1 MVPEDHVRASSDTIP
16 ILIRMSGPDA
26 QCTYV
31 NAGWLAFTGRSMAEE
46 LGGGWVDGVF
56 PEDHERC
63 LATVRDAVARSVP
76 VEMEYRLR
84 RADGTFRWLL
94 DRGAPVYRSDGA
106 LAEYVS
112 SCIDVTGRKEAEQAA
127 RAEARK
133 VQARFTALAQVSRT
147 LATSLDA
154 EEILRNVAGMVVPTL
169 ADHCLLDLS
178 GPDGSIRRVPTADP
192 DRAPVEVTDVLWRVP
207 LDPSDRSHPVARA
220 IATGEPQL
228 LADPSAE
235 DLAVLAPQP
244 EHVAAGRRVEA
255 ISALSVPL
263 RGRGTV
269 LGAVTLVTTSA
280 SGRRLS
286 PDDVPLADEVGRRVG
301 IALENARSFARE
313 RALTR
318 TLQINEQR
326 YRSLVEATTTLV
338 WTSDAAGAFIEEQS
352 GWEAYTGQS
361 WSEYAGFGWVG
372 ALHHED
378 REVVET
384 TWRAARARGD
394 RYEVQARLWHASSGR
409 YRHVVARGAPLR
421 DDRGEIQEWVGNVTD
436 VHDQVADRR
445 EADDRAQHLLQLTV
459 ELAAAVG
466 EEEIAEL
473 LAERVRQALDADT
486 FVLGRLDE
494 RRGMLVPVR
503 MAGFSAEVMADFGEI
518 PLDRPSAAADVV
530 RTGQPMF
537 LSSAAEYLA
546 RYPDLARWREAN
558 QLESWAHVPLVAD
571 GKAIGLVHLG
581 FRRQRELVEA
591 ERVFLE
597 TVTAAAGQAWQRAGI
612 LRAERAA
619 ARRLRQVQE
628 LSDIALGRLALP
640 ELLDAL
646 LPRLQAALEV
656 DVGRILLVDEEGR
669 RLEVAASVGFEDDL
683 GDRRISIAVG
693 EGFAG
698 RVAAVRAPLTTADDA
713 ADDVTHH
720 SSEAD
725 RASRDGSALSGAGV
739 PLLVGS
745 RLVGVLDVG
754 TRRPRTFTDDDIELL
769 KLVAERIAV
778 AIDRTRASD
787 LQRSLAQT
795 LQASLLPPTIPEIP
809 GVEVATS
816 YRAAG
821 QGAEV
826 GGDFYDLFPD
836 GHGGWY
842 LVIGDVCGRGV
853 AAAGLTGLARHTI
866 RVVAPERR
874 SPAAILTRLNQV
886 LSDSTEDDRFA
897 TVACAHLTRVGA
909 GLRMVVASGGHC
921 PVLVRRA
928 GGAVE
933 PVPAVGALLGAFPD
947 VELGDVMVELGLGDA
962 AVFHTD
968 GVIEAHGADGLF
980 GDERLAEVVARGPGT
995 SAAELGRALEDAVL
1009 SYSGGRISDDLAIVV
1024 IRPDLGRLAVD
1035 LPLTL
1040 SADAARLGRRSLE
1053 PLRGDLAVPTL
1064 GDVELIVSE
1073 LVTNAVRHG
1082 DRGVGASSSGRLRVW
1097 LRPGRLRVEVTSPGW
1112 FDHVPPPGSLL
1123 AEGGRGLQI
1132 VRAVA
1137 ADVGLEHDE
1146 AETTVWAEIARPL

>member
-1 MVPEDHVRASSDTIP
+1 M
-16 ILIRMSGPDA
+16 
-26 QCTYV
+26 
-31 NAGWLAFTGRSMAEE
+31 
-46 LGGGWVDGVF
+46 
-56 PEDHERC
+56 
-63 LATVRDAVARSVP
+63 
-76 VEMEYRLR
+76 
-84 RADGTFRWLL
+84 
-94 DRGAPVYRSDGA
+94 
-106 LAEYVS
+106 S
-112 SCIDVTGRKEAEQAA
+112 SCIDVTGRKEAEHAA
-127 RAEARK
+127 RAEAET
-133 VQARFTALAQVSRT
+133 VQARFTALAGVGRV
-147 LATSLDA
+147 LATSLDP
-154 EEILRNVAGMVVPTL
+154 EEILRNL
-169 ADHCLLDLS
+169 A
-178 GPDGSIRRVPTADP
+178 R
-192 DRAPVEVTDVLWRVP
+192 
-207 LDPSDRSHPVARA
+207 
-220 IATGEPQL
+220 
-228 LADPSAE
+228 
-235 DLAVLAPQP
+235 
-244 EHVAAGRRVEA
+244 
-255 ISALSVPL
+255 
-263 RGRGTV
+263 
-269 LGAVTLVTTSA
+269 LGAN
-280 SGRRLS
+280 
-286 PDDVPLADEVGRRVG
+286 DIPLPAEVGRRVG
-301 IALENARSFARE
+301 IALENARSFARQ
-313 RALTR
+313 RALAR
-318 TLQINEQR
+318 TLQISEQR
-326 YRSLVEATTTLV
+326 YRSLVEATTSLV
-338 WTSDAAGAFIEEQS
+338 WTTDASGAFIEAQA
-352 GWEAYTGQS
+352 GWETYTGQS
-361 WSEYAGFGWVG
+361 WPDHSGFGWVD
-372 ALHHED
+372 ALHDED
-378 REVVET
+378 RQVVET
-384 TWRAARARGD
+384 SWREARARGD
-394 RYEVQARLWHASSGR
+394 RSEVQGRLWHAPSSQ

-421 DDRGEIQEWVGNVTD
+421 DERGEIQEWVGNITD
-436 VHDQVADRR
+436 VHDQVAVRR
-445 EADDRAQHLLQLTV
+445 EADERAQHLLQLTV

-473 LAERVRQALDADT
+473 LAERVRHALDADT
-486 FVLGRLDE
+486 FVLGRVDE

-503 MAGFSAEVMADFGEI
+503 MAGFRAEVMAAFGEI
-518 PLDRPSAAADVV
+518 PLDRPSASADVV
-530 RTGQPMF
+530 RTGQPLF

-546 RYPDLARWREAN
+546 RYPELARWREAN

-571 GKAIGLVHLG
+571 GRAIGLVHLG

-646 LPRLQAALEV
+646 LPRLRAALEV
-656 DVGRILLVDEEGR
+656 DVGRILLVDEGGH
-669 RLEVAASVGFEDDL
+669 RLDVAASVGFDDDT
-683 GDRRISIAVG
+683 GNRRVSIAVG

-713 ADDVTHH
+713 ADDVVDHRG
-720 SSEAD
+720 EVD
-725 RASRDGSALSGAGV
+725 RTVGDGSVLSGAGV
-739 PLLVGS
+739 PLLIGA

-754 TRRPRTFTDDDIELL
+754 AHQPRIFTDDDIELL

-787 LQRSLAQT
+787 RQRSLAQT

-809 GVEVATS
+809 GVEVATC

-866 RVVAPERR
+866 RIVAPERQ

-897 TVACAHLTRVGA
+897 TVACAHLTQVGA

-933 PVPAVGALLGAFPD
+933 PVPAMGALLGAFPD
-947 VELGDVMVELGLGDA
+947 VDLSDVTVELGQGDA

-980 GDERLAEVVARGPGT
+980 GDERLAEVVANGPGK
-995 SAAELGRALEDAVL
+995 SADELGRALEEAVL

-1024 IRPDLGRLAVD
+1024 IRPDLGRLVVD
-1035 LPLTL
+1035 LALTL
-1040 SADAARLGRRSLE
+1040 SADAARLGRHSLE
-1053 PLRGDLAVPTL
+1053 PLSGELPVSTL

-1082 DRGVGASSSGRLRVW
+1082 DRDVGATSSGRLRVW

-1112 FDHVPPPGSLL
+1112 FDHVPSPGSLL

-1137 ADVGLEHDE
+1137 TDVGLEHDQ
-1146 AETTVWAEIARPL
+1146 AETTVWAEMARPVAPHSVRLT